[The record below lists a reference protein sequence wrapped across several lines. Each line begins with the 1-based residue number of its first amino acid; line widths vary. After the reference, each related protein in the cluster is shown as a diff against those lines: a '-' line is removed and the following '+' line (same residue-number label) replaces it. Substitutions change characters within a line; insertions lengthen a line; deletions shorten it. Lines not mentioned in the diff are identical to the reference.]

1 MPEIFFDLSELFLNS
16 GVKFKY
22 YGISRTVMEVA
33 YELTSLDKSIRYV
46 IYSPLHGRFF
56 EVFPRVGDASPTGV
70 LDPNIPSTATP
81 LRLRQNIYDTN
92 FIKKIFYD
100 IARKIVV
107 HRNTKRWQTVPDGA
121 TKEVNLDGQILV
133 SLGRPKII
141 SDYIMAL
148 EKRGERPVFVPLL
161 HDMIPLHDFTHR
173 NQFAFPRNF
182 LYDNQVTIK
191 AASLI
196 LTNSEFTARE
206 VRHFSQA
213 GTLPAIPEVVAVP
226 LCHELRPTNEQ
237 VNKRGPAEPYLLC
250 VGIYNGRKNLECVVE
265 AMLNLKNNGVDV
277 PLLVLAGARR
287 KRVEKFLKKDR
298 YRAIADKFQFVLN
311 PNQAELRLLYE
322 GAFALL
328 LPSRMEGWG
337 LPISEALWCGTPALA
352 ADVPAL
358 REAGGDLALY
368 FDPEQPEQLASILGK
383 LLSTPEDYAALKTR
397 IAEAHPDM
405 RTWRDVAA
413 DVMKAVHDL
422 RGSNQ
427 VHAASTADV

>member
-33 YELTSLDKSIRYV
+33 YELSSLDKSVRYV

-56 EVFPRVGDASPTGV
+56 EVFPRIGDESPTGV
-70 LDPNIPSTATP
+70 LDPNIPTTATP
-81 LRLRQNIYDTN
+81 LRLRQNVYDTN
-92 FIKKIFYD
+92 IFKKVFYN
-100 IARKIVV
+100 IARKVV
-107 HRNTKRWQTVPDGA
+107 DRRNRIRWKSVPDGA
-121 TKEVNLDGQILV
+121 IKEVNLDGQILV

-148 EKRGERPVFVPLL
+148 GKRGERPVFVPLL

-196 LTNSEFTARE
+196 LTNSEFTASE

-213 GTLPAIPEVVAVP
+213 GILPAVPDVVAVP
-226 LCHELRPTNEQ
+226 LCHELRPTNER
-237 VNKRGPAEPYLLC
+237 VDKVAPGEPYLLC

-265 AMLNLKNNGVDV
+265 AMLNLSENGVEV

-298 YRAIADKFQFVLN
+298 YRAIANKFRFVLN

-322 GAFALL
+322 KAFALV

-337 LPISEALWCGTPALA
+337 LPISEALWCGTPSVA

-368 FDPEQPEQLASILGK
+368 FDPEHPEQLAIILGH
-383 LLSTPEDYAALKTR
+383 LLSTSEYYAQLKLK
-397 IAEAHPDM
+397 IADAHPRM

-413 DVMKAVHDL
+413 DVMKAVH
-422 RGSNQ
+422 GVGAPTQTQGMPSGEI
-427 VHAASTADV
+427 